1 MTSTTIITALFV
13 LTYQIFTIW
22 HCRTIKLKARDL
34 AIGGMIA
41 ALTIV
46 FSFAVRVPLPTGSAV
61 TPLAAVPIML
71 LAVVYDE
78 KLAMLCGWLTGIL
91 VIFLL
96 PSWQPV
102 HWAQIPVE
110 HLICLSCLGYAGI
123 FHTVNKLKLLGA
135 MVIALS
141 IQVIGH
147 ILSGVLFFS
156 VYAPEGMSPWVYSLT
171 YNLSANIPEAGI
183 AIAIMLLIP
192 LKSIKKSLQGMAD
205 R

>member
-1 MTSTTIITALFV
+1 MATIIMTIVFV
-13 LTYQIFTIW
+13 AVYQAFTIW
-22 HCRTIKLKARDL
+22 HCRTIKPKAKDL

-46 FSFAVRVPLPTGSAV
+46 FSFAVRIPLPTGSTV

-102 HWAQIPVE
+102 HWAQILVE
-110 HLICLSCLGYAGI
+110 HLVCLSCLGYAGI
-123 FHTVNKLKLLGA
+123 FRTNNRLKILGA

-141 IQVIGH
+141 IKVVGH
-147 ILSGVLFFS
+147 LLSGVLFFS
-156 VYAPEGMSPWVYSLT
+156 MYAPEGVSPWVYSLT
-171 YNLSANIPEAGI
+171 YNLSSSIPETAI
-183 AIAIMLLIP
+183 AIAIILLLP
-192 LKSIKKSLQGMAD
+192 LAGIKKSLQGITN

>member
-1 MTSTTIITALFV
+1 MITIIITALFV
-13 LTYQIFTIW
+13 LAYQIFTIW

-34 AIGGMIA
+34 AVGGMIA

-46 FSFAVRVPLPTGSAV
+46 FSFAVRIPLPTGSTV

-78 KLAMLCGWLTGIL
+78 KLAMLCGWITGIL

-102 HWAQIPVE
+102 HWGQVLVE
-110 HLICLSCLGYAGI
+110 HLVCLSCLGYAGI
-123 FHTVNKLKLLGA
+123 FRTGNKPKILGA
-135 MVIALS
+135 MSIALS
-141 IQVIGH
+141 IKVVGH

-156 VYAPEGMSPWVYSLT
+156 AYAPEGMSPWVYTLT
-171 YNLSANIPEAGI
+171 YNLSSSIPETGI
-183 AIAIMLLIP
+183 AIAIMLVLP
-192 LKSIKKSLQGMAD
+192 LNSIKKSLQGIVN
-205 R
+205 

>member
-1 MTSTTIITALFV
+1 MMTTIITVIFV
-13 LTYQIFTIW
+13 LAYQLFTIW

-46 FSFAVRVPLPTGSAV
+46 FSFAVRIPLPTGSTV

-102 HWAQIPVE
+102 HWGQIFVE
-110 HLICLSCLGYAGI
+110 HLVCLSCLGYAGI
-123 FHTVNKLKLLGA
+123 FRTGDKMKILGGMA
-135 MVIALS
+135 IALS
-141 IQVIGH
+141 LKVVGH
-147 ILSGVLFFS
+147 LLSGVLFFS
-156 VYAPEGMSPWVYSLT
+156 AYAPEGVSPWIYSLT
-171 YNLSANIPEAGI
+171 YNLSSSVPETAI
-183 AIAIMLLIP
+183 AIAIMLLLP
-192 LKSIKKSLQGMAD
+192 LKSIKNSLQGMVN